1 MAFSAMAAAMVGS
14 TAYSAYSANQQKQQA
29 KGVAYRAEQDAK
41 KQEKAMEQQL
51 NASMQKRPNARAAM
65 DGAMQTARAGQS
77 GTMLTGPQGV
87 SPSNLTLGKTTLLGG
102 G

>member
-1 MAFSAMAAAMVGS
+1 MAS

-41 KQEKAMEQQL
+41 KQEKTMEQQL

-65 DGAMQTARAGQS
+65 DSAMQTARAGQS

-87 SPSNLTLGKTTLLGG
+87 SPANLTLGKTTLLGG